1 MDTTPHKVGDQP
13 GRVAGDQSHESE
25 DVRPSSLHLG
35 GDQARLFRAEL
46 WDEEAAG
53 LLSRKGGGAQ
63 GEGGRV
69 EIKLQPA
76 HVAYN
81 LAIKRNF

>member
-1 MDTTPHKVGDQP
+1 MDTSQKVGDQP
-13 GRVAGDQSHESE
+13 GRLAGDQSHESE
-25 DVRPSSLHLG
+25 DVRPRPLHFG
-35 GDQARLFRAEL
+35 GEQARHVRAEL
-46 WDEEAAG
+46 RDEEAAG